1 MIDRIPRGTVIQ
13 VGNLKRTV
21 QRTMYCW
28 IDEGYADIEFT
39 DPNDQYGHY
48 KSSYDKGKIFFPNG
62 TVFDYS
68 NTK

>member
-1 MIDRIPRGTVIQ
+1 MIERIPRGTVIQ

-21 QRTMYCW
+21 HRVLYCW
-28 IDEGYADIEFT
+28 VDEGYADIEFT

-48 KSSYDKGKIFFPNG
+48 KSSYDKGEIFFPNG